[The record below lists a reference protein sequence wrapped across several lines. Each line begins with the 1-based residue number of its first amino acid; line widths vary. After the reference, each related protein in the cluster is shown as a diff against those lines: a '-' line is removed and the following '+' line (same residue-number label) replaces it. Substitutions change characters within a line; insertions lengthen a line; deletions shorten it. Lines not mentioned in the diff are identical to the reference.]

1 MTPRLELH
9 PLTLPR
15 TSRPVPS
22 CVDDAVHR
30 FDEASAAYGRGAHL
44 AAVDG
49 FRDAADALRAC
60 VPDEVALRTVCW
72 ADAVLALVDGGQAER
87 AAAVVA
93 GLASAD
99 PECAVAVRELVAG
112 VLPEV

>member
-1 MTPRLELH
+1 MTPRLVLL

-15 TSRPVPS
+15 TSRPLPS
-22 CVDDAVHR
+22 CVDDAVRR

-49 FRDAADALRAC
+49 FVDAADALRSC

-72 ADAVLALVDGGQAER
+72 ADAVFALVDGGQDER

-93 GLASAD
+93 GLPTTD
-99 PECAVAVRELVAG
+99 PGCAAAVRDLVAG
-112 VLPEV
+112 VVPGT